1 MPRPTQL
8 LHPSHSPAP
17 TRAAATLLLL
27 RDGAEGLEV
36 LLTRRS
42 AQARFAPGAY
52 VFPGGGLDAADA
64 QSHGLASRRPQQDD
78 LQLTHAIAAIRESFE
93 ELGVLLALHA
103 NGRWVEQ
110 PDIDALDRQGDFAA
124 QCAARGLT
132 LAADR
137 V

>member
-8 LHPSHSPAP
+8 LHPSHTPAP

-93 ELGVLLALHA
+93 ELGLLLACHA
-103 NGRWVEQ
+103 DGRWVEQ
-110 PDIDALDRQGDFAA
+110 QDIDALDRQGNFAE
-124 QCAARGLT
+124 QCA
-132 LAADR
+132 
-137 V
+137 